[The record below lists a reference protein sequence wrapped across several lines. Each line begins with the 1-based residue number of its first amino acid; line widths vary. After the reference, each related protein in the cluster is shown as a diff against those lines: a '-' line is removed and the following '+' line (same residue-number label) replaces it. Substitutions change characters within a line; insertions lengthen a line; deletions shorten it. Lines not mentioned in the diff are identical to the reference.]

1 MNWDMESNY
10 MCPSVVHLTECV
22 LQTNPATTMIQNPQT
37 TKLSKGKFNKNFIS
51 IKKFLDNEDEM
62 NTSTNNIGT
71 TKQNFTNFANTDLNG
86 SKVIRLVRAKQATKR
101 KSSLDTL
108 IEVVQKE
115 LLRVNGQSNS
125 TSPSSSPPHYS
136 QTRSIT
142 SQQQH
147 RSMISSVLPSSHPG
161 SLTSQSNQ
169 SFKTARKR
177 SNHHLNNPKRLS
189 SNRHRSKSF
198 NNDDLTDDMDLID
211 EDDHHHNEQQQLNQS
226 VDNTQSSSE
235 NIEEIVRDTVD
246 KLVAITLLNNAPF
259 IVNMITGASTNNES
273 KPLTNVANTNVSI
286 FK

>member
-1 MNWDMESNY
+1 
-10 MCPSVVHLTECV
+10 
-22 LQTNPATTMIQNPQT
+22 
-37 TKLSKGKFNKNFIS
+37 
-51 IKKFLDNEDEM
+51 M
-62 NTSTNNIGT
+62 NTSTNTITT
-71 TKQNFTNFANTDLNG
+71 TKQNFTNSANTDLNG

-136 QTRSIT
+136 QTRSTT
-142 SQQQH
+142 SQQQQQH

-161 SLTSQSNQ
+161 SLTSQSNH

-177 SNHHLNNPKRLS
+177 SNHHLNNPKRLI
-189 SNRHRSKSF
+189 SNRHRNKSF
-198 NNDDLTDDMDLID
+198 NNDDLTDDIDLID
-211 EDDHHHNEQQQLNQS
+211 EDDNHHEHQQHHLNQS
-226 VDNTQSSSE
+226 ADNFQSSSE

-259 IVNMITGASTNNES
+259 IVNMITGTPGSGTSTNIES

-286 FK
+286 FVSE